1 MPEPKEVFQLRERIL
16 AFLEES
22 LKESNT
28 DVAEDDFRRLINNLI
43 ALVVFRNWCRSGTVS
58 LFRTEYLQNRH
69 ESENRKL
76 YAIELAPKDLA
87 EVKKGPGERAR
98 IQKIQEVLERSHK
111 NFYCGGVKVLGFS
124 DQEMSLLNRFAKLRL
139 TMGKEH
145 KYLFAPLNATD
156 DIDHID
162 QNVFTKN
169 WAGQLPKQHGMSHL
183 SINSPLYRKLMA
195 SYWKEGVSN
204 PLHRDALNLHT
215 GHSQSTRQDYY
226 EVSSSKKRN
235 AALASHYSELVLT
248 RGHFSG
254 GELAITAEPERD
266 TPEEAI
272 SVENREPNSMECD
285 HSDSLSAYESTNE
298 PFEMD
303 DEDDIANEDDSID
316 MPRTSN
322 FPHAVPVTLVS
333 SGSSATVTIRRPL
346 DVDEIANFIKN
357 RQQRQNR
364 QKYTLLPEHYPIL
377 ADLYIRFVQKPA
389 NFSALFR
396 SKNLPMNID
405 TAMTIFKQVTQFR
418 MEAVS
423 NEK

>member
-1 MPEPKEVFQLRERIL
+1 
-16 AFLEES
+16 
-22 LKESNT
+22 
-28 DVAEDDFRRLINNLI
+28 
-43 ALVVFRNWCRSGTVS
+43 
-58 LFRTEYLQNRH
+58 
-69 ESENRKL
+69 
-76 YAIELAPKDLA
+76 
-87 EVKKGPGERAR
+87 
-98 IQKIQEVLERSHK
+98 
-111 NFYCGGVKVLGFS
+111 
-124 DQEMSLLNRFAKLRL
+124 
-139 TMGKEH
+139 
-145 KYLFAPLNATD
+145 
-156 DIDHID
+156 
-162 QNVFTKN
+162 
-169 WAGQLPKQHGMSHL
+169 
-183 SINSPLYRKLMA
+183 MA

-215 GHSQSTRQDYY
+215 GHSQSTAQDYY
-226 EVSSSKKRN
+226 EVASSKKRN

-254 GELAITAEPERD
+254 GELAITAEPEMD

-272 SVENREPNSMECD
+272 SVENRESDSMKCD

-298 PFEMD
+298 PVEMD
-303 DEDDIANEDDSID
+303 DEDEDIANKDDSID

-333 SGSSATVTIRRPL
+333 SGSGATVTIRRPL
-346 DVDEIANFIKN
+346 DDDDIAKFIKN

-396 SKNLPMNID
+396 SKNVPMNID
-405 TAMTIFKQVTQFR
+405 TAKTIFKQVTQFR